1 MAVMNTSVKWIHSGM
16 QGAPVI
22 DNNWGALTAML
33 RACCVTGFNVRPV
46 QGITCEGTVATI
58 QCAGHGFVE
67 HQVVRIEG
75 AVPSAYNG
83 DHRVIAITGANTL
96 TIELAEQ
103 QAPAQAAPGQTLQ
116 MRAAPLGFE
125 SLFDNGGQKL
135 VLRST
140 DPQSTR
146 NVLRVDDS
154 CPVGYTTTWAK
165 FGRVTM
171 AQDMSDLDTFI
182 GVRAPFDPADPTKN
196 EVPQGSGSSMRSGW
210 FKWHYAMSSLTAFS
224 ESAQAQAGVRTW
236 WVFGDG
242 RGFYLGVCPVSGGNV
257 QAPVWSFGDVDGLQ
271 TPDAFATALCATEHQ
286 VVSATIGQQG
296 TGNLANGSVAGG
308 RVLLR
313 DYTGE
318 GAPVGFIQRSL
329 DVRQGIASNA
339 SYSGLADSG
348 VPYPNG
354 PGNGLLVHPVWLQ
367 QGNGHLRGKM
377 RGFYYVLHKQSLG
390 HLAVVDVTG
399 LPGRKVILVNVMA
412 RGTGSGD
419 SEMGSVAFD
428 ITGPW

>member
-58 QCAGHGFVE
+58 QCAGHGFME

-75 AVPSAYNG
+75 AVPAAYNG
-83 DHRVIAITGANTL
+83 DHRVVAVTGANTL

-116 MRAAPLGFE
+116 IRAAPLGFE
-125 SLFDNGGQKL
+125 SLFDDGGQKL

-171 AQDMSDLDTFI
+171 AQNMSDLDTFI
-182 GVRAPFDPADPTKN
+182 GARAPFDPSDPTKN
-196 EVPQGSGSSMRSGW
+196 EVPNGSGSSMRSGW
-210 FKWHYAMSSLTAFS
+210 FKWYYALRASGQNG
-224 ESAQAQAGVRTW
+224 EISAPQNGNRKW
-236 WVFGDG
+236 WIVGDA
-242 RGFYLGVCPVSGGNV
+242 RGFYIGVCPVEGGFAH
-257 QAPVWSFGDVDGLQ
+257 APVWHFGDIDSLQ
-271 TPDAFATALCATEHQ
+271 TPDAFAAALCANETQ
-286 VVSATIGQQG
+286 IANSAANLNSN
-296 TGNLANGSVAGG
+296 GNLASGQTSGG
-308 RVLLR
+308 RELLR

-318 GAPVGFIQRSL
+318 GLSVSFMQRSL
-329 DVRQGIASNA
+329 DMRQGVGGNFGL
-339 SYSGLADSG
+339 SGLADSG

-354 PGNGLLVHPVWLQ
+354 PGNGLLVHPVWVQ
-367 QGNGHLRGKM
+367 QGNGHVRGKM

-390 HLAVVDVTG
+390 HLAVVDVAG
-399 LPGRKVILVNVMA
+399 LPGRKVALLDVMA
-412 RGTGSGD
+412 RGIAANTN
-419 SEMGSVAFD
+419 EMGSVAVD